1 MLKGEKIA
9 GTYRVTMSRA
19 PVNAFDAEFV
29 DAWYRVL
36 DEVADSGCAILHVRS
51 SEKVFSAGA
60 DLKMMRTFFAGASA
74 GEKLVAHVKRMQ
86 DVFNR
91 IEALPN
97 VTLAE
102 ISGSALGGG
111 FELALACDL
120 RVAGHGALLGLP
132 ESRIGL
138 IPGAGGTQRLAKLCG
153 IAPQNVS
160 FSAATWSTAKR
171 PNESDLCSGQL
182 RTGSSR
188 RSAARLQREY
198 RRVRRQRSLRANAA
212 WSRRNHPSI
221 RALKRNG
228 RKHFVSWRRLI
239 RNRVSRSSSE
249 RGARDERS
257 CGSSDAPCAA
267 T

>member
-91 IEALPN
+91 IEALPI

-153 IAPQNVS
+153 MA
-160 FSAATWSTAKR
+160 TAKR
-171 PNESDLCSGQL
+171 IVLGCDMVDGKTAEQIGLVQWSVLDHELSSFSGAL
-182 RTGSSR
+182 
-188 RSAARLQREY
+188 AARILQ
-198 RRVRRQRSLRANAA
+198 SLAVAA
-212 WSRRNHPSI
+212 SKRCLVKTGRPSI
-221 RALKRNG
+221 AALM
-228 RKHFVSWRRLI
+228 RKCRRHSISWRRPTH
-239 RNRVSRSSSE
+239 NSESRPSSKG
-249 RGARDERS
+249 GARDERFCRS
-257 CGSSDAPCAA
+257 RDVLCAA
-267 T
+267 A

>member
-9 GTYRVTMSRA
+9 GTYRVTMSKA

-29 DAWYRVL
+29 DAWYKVL
-36 DEVADSGCAILHVRS
+36 DDAAGSGCAMLHVRS

-60 DLKMMRTFFAGASA
+60 DLKMMRTFFAGPGA

-91 IEALPN
+91 IESLPI

-132 ESRIGL
+132 EPRIGL

-153 IAPQNVS
+153 MA
-160 FSAATWSTAKR
+160 TAKR
-171 PNESDLCSGQL
+171 IILGCDVVDGETAEELGLVQWSVSDQELSSFCSSLTARITQSSAAALAASKRCLVKTESSIGPGLDAEREETLHL
-182 RTGSSR
+182 LETADTKSR
-188 RSAARLQREY
+188 VRAFLEGRSA
-198 RRVRRQRSLRANAA
+198 
-212 WSRRNHPSI
+212 
-221 RALKRNG
+221 K
-228 RKHFVSWRRLI
+228 
-239 RNRVSRSSSE
+239 
-249 RGARDERS
+249 
-257 CGSSDAPCAA
+257 
-267 T
+267 

>member
-1 MLKGEKIA
+1 MHSELALSHAARRRRAVERDPNRTTAGRNGVLKGEKIA

-91 IEALPN
+91 IEALPI

-138 IPGAGGTQRLAKLCG
+138 VKTESSVDPGLEAEREETLRLLETVDTQ
-153 IAPQNVS
+153 
-160 FSAATWSTAKR
+160 
-171 PNESDLCSGQL
+171 
-182 RTGSSR
+182 SR
-188 RSAARLQREY
+188 VKAFLE
-198 RRVRRQRSLRANAA
+198 
-212 WSRRNHPSI
+212 
-221 RALKRNG
+221 G
-228 RKHFVSWRRLI
+228 
-239 RNRVSRSSSE
+239 
-249 RGARDERS
+249 RGAR
-257 CGSSDAPCAA
+257 
-267 T
+267 